1 MENKVKVIN
10 NTKKEVNITV
20 DQVGN
25 ITNIIIESPDKK
37 IQLSELKPGDVFK
50 GNNGAE
56 FIFLETT
63 SDGNVA
69 VLRKDLLDTDMKFGK
84 TNNFDCSCIDEY
96 LNGEYINEIEK
107 EFGVDN
113 IVEHEV
119 NLLSMDGLDD
129 YGTIRRKV
137 SLLSFDMYRKHRRMI
152 GKNMERSWW
161 LADPDSTPSGY
172 GSDDVR
178 YVDSCGYVDY
188 DWCDGSRGVRPFL
201 ILKSSILVSL
211 INTKE

>member
-1 MENKVKVIN
+1 MENRIKVIN
-10 NTKKEVNITV
+10 NTKKDVSIKV

-37 IQLSELKPGDVFK
+37 IQLSELKPGDVFE

-63 SDGNVA
+63 SDGNVE
-69 VLRKDLLDTDMKFGK
+69 VLRKELLDTDMKFGDS
-84 TNNFDCSCIDEY
+84 NNFDQSDIDGY
-96 LNGEYINEIEK
+96 LNGEYINELEK
-107 EFGVDN
+107 EFGIGN
-113 IVEHEV
+113 IVKHEV

-129 YGTIRRKV
+129 YGTVWRKV
-137 SLLSFDMYRKHRRMI
+137 SLLPFDMYRKYRRII

-161 LADPDSTPSGY
+161 LVDPNSTPSGY
-172 GSDDVR
+172 GSDGVQC
-178 YVDSCGYVDY
+178 VDSDGYVDY
-188 DWCDGSRGVRPFL
+188 YWCDYGRGVRPFL

-211 INTKE
+211 SDTDE

>member
-1 MENKVKVIN
+1 MENRIKVIN

-50 GNNGAE
+50 GNNGTE
-56 FIFLETT
+56 FIFLEVTN
-63 SDGNVA
+63 DGNVA

-137 SLLSFDMYRKHRRMI
+137 SLLPFDMYRKHRRMI

-161 LADPDSTPSGY
+161 LVDPNSTPSGY
-172 GSDDVR
+172 TPDYIHCVCSD
-178 YVDSCGYVDY
+178 GGVDY
-188 DWCDGSRGVRPFL
+188 DWCYCDGGVRPFL
-201 ILKSSILVSL
+201 ILKSSTLVSL
-211 INTKE
+211 IDMNE